1 MGIATIRMPG
11 RTPASCLRGYI
22 RYYVTAEGLAILGLY
37 IALVFWVGLL
47 VDFGFFKLFGVDWV
61 QAAPRDLRVFVLC
74 ALTAGLLVLVT
85 FKMLI
90 RLLREF
96 RDNALALVL
105 ERRFPKDLGDR
116 LITAVEMADPKIGE
130 RYGYSQLM
138 IEQTIRDAAER
149 VDRLPV
155 GDVLDRRRLRRYGLL
170 VAAVTVGLYLLV
182 GAAYCALAPA
192 GVSDFAVRFHN
203 IATIWFERNI
213 LLRDTIWPRQA
224 HLELV
229 GFPESGE
236 LKIGRDAPPPALRV
250 RALKWVIADTSAA
263 EGCGSLR
270 WRDVSADLLVC
281 AVRPGPTSCGVA
293 RLDHG

>member
-1 MGIATIRMPG
+1 MATVT
-11 RTPASCLRGYI
+11 TPPQHGDRDDSQRRVAHPLQRLRGYI

-155 GDVLDRRRLRRYGLL
+155 GDVFDWRRLRRCWYHRLTG
-170 VAAVTVGLYLLV
+170 
-182 GAAYCALAPA
+182 
-192 GVSDFAVRFHN
+192 
-203 IATIWFERNI
+203 
-213 LLRDTIWPRQA
+213 PRTSRP
-224 HLELV
+224 HL
-229 GFPESGE
+229 
-236 LKIGRDAPPPALRV
+236 
-250 RALKWVIADTSAA
+250 
-263 EGCGSLR
+263 C
-270 WRDVSADLLVC
+270 
-281 AVRPGPTSCGVA
+281 
-293 RLDHG
+293 